1 MAQTQGTK
9 RKVCYYYDG
18 EHSPRAGGGAGP
30 GAGVRGNRQS
40 LVPGLVPFPKHG
52 STLLAL
58 VALVV
63 LDSDSAVSFQEHP
76 E

>member
-30 GAGVRGNRQS
+30 GAGRD
-40 LVPGLVPFPKHG
+40 PGEGAEEV
-52 STLLAL
+52 
-58 VALVV
+58 
-63 LDSDSAVSFQEHP
+63 
-76 E
+76 